1 MAEEQLSDFFLDEPV
16 APLLSDPV
24 YALMAKEAEEADEG
38 EEFDDDHIPELA
50 VREQINLKRQMDTR
64 LSAPESVA
72 SDPSSSINYM
82 VRRTA
87 KRLVTMLKTG
97 QITWADAFD
106 KLRQL
111 GVDESEF
118 ADLLSE

>member
-24 YALMAKEAEEADEG
+24 YALMAEEADEG